1 MAFSNHKAKIALF
14 ASVALGLGGLILM
27 VMEAYFAFLRP
38 PLLPEDLKYMSSSSA
53 QIQSAVPG
61 LLPWLTHV
69 FSLRVLYSQQVC
81 LPSMLHQQD

>member
-69 FSLRVLYSQQVC
+69 FSLRVLYS
-81 LPSMLHQQD
+81 